1 MLSRIIQDTN
11 WGKRMSRV
19 RARFWG
25 LRLSL
30 ILFGLLPFVAME
42 FALRMLWRPQPSNR
56 LDPYLDC
63 SQLSPLFELQDGT
76 YRTSTDRLRL
86 FASTQFSAIKAKGTK
101 RIFCLGGSTT
111 QGEPYKPPTAFPAW
125 LQLNLQLIDPN
136 QSWEVINCGGLS
148 YASYR
153 LLPIL
158 IEILQVEPDLV
169 IIDCGHNE
177 FLETRELSGWKQASV
192 IQRNAT
198 RFARSSRLV
207 EFASQWVS
215 NRFPARSTELHR
227 TQLKQEV
234 DALLDDQGGLERYNR
249 DDLNVES
256 VVKSMQWN
264 IAAMIQ
270 NCKEA
275 RVPVVLLVP
284 TSNICDCPPFK
295 AELSQRMD
303 SKTKDQI
310 ESCWTSVTQA
320 HAERIKKDSSEAI
333 EVHELQRIISL
344 DPEHAA
350 ALYWLGQFEL
360 SNGQI
365 EMARQHLVEA
375 RDRDV
380 CPLRAVSSM
389 QSSVRELATNE
400 KVWLF
405 DVDALFQS
413 VSNNGMVGDKWLIDH
428 VHPRIEGHQLLGEH
442 LADFLIQKGW
452 VAPMERDWK
461 QHRTSVYRERLNELG
476 EEYFFHGKQRLE
488 GLLMWTQGRASKGL
502 KPVKPR

>member
-1 MLSRIIQDTN
+1 
-11 WGKRMSRV
+11 
-19 RARFWG
+19 
-25 LRLSL
+25 
-30 ILFGLLPFVAME
+30 ME
-42 FALRMLWRPQPSNR
+42 FALRVFWRPQPNNR

-63 SQLSPLFELQDGT
+63 SQLSPLFELQEGS

-86 FASTQFSAIKAKGTK
+86 FASTEFSARKGKGTK

-125 LQLNLQLIDPN
+125 LKLNLQLIDPS
-136 QSWEVINCGGLS
+136 QSWDVINCGGLS

-153 LLPIL
+153 LLPML
-158 IEILQVEPDLV
+158 IEILHYEPDLV

-177 FLETRELSGWKQASV
+177 FLETRELSGWKQDSEL
-192 IQRNAT
+192 QRNAT

-207 EFASQWVS
+207 ELASQFVS
-215 NRFPARSTELHR
+215 NERPTKTTTLQR

-234 DALLDDQGGLERYNR
+234 DALLDNHGGLEHYKR
-249 DDLNVES
+249 DDLNVNS

-270 NCKEA
+270 NCKDA

-295 AELSQRMD
+295 VELSPSMD
-303 SKTKDQI
+303 SATKAQI
-310 ESCWTSVTQA
+310 ESHWTSVTRA
-320 HAERIKKDSSEAI
+320 HEEKAKIDSSEATQ
-333 EVHELQRIISL
+333 VRELQQIIAL

-365 EMARQHLVEA
+365 ELARQHLVEA

-389 QSSVRELATNE
+389 QSAIRELAINE
-400 KVWLF
+400 KVWFF
-405 DVDALFQS
+405 DVDTMFQS
-413 VSNNGMVGDKWLIDH
+413 VSDHGMVGNKWLIDH

-442 LADFLIQKGW
+442 LANLLIQKGW
-452 VAPMERDWK
+452 ITPMEQDWK
-461 QHRTSVYRERLNELG
+461 QDRTAVYRERLKQLG
-476 EEYFFHGKQRLE
+476 EDYFFHGKQRLE

-502 KPVKPR
+502 KQVNPK